1 MLSMKEG
8 RVNEMIAMHWAIGF
22 AACMFCFL
30 LYALGSI
37 ARELREHREDQK
49 TAGRNEKI
57 NSGL

>member
-1 MLSMKEG
+1 MLPMKEG
-8 RVNEMIAMHWAIGF
+8 RVNEMVAMHWAIGF

-37 ARELREHREDQK
+37 VRELREDRE
-49 TAGRNEKI
+49 GRKAVKRSKRI